1 MPFRL
6 TTMQK
11 GTESIER
18 MKEIPF
24 WYFYLFYKGLD
35 FGVADANANAL
46 KRK

>member
-1 MPFRL
+1 
-6 TTMQK
+6 MQK

-18 MKEIPF
+18 MKEISF

-35 FGVADANANAL
+35 FGMAMPSTPNTNAL